1 MKKIYSYQSNS
12 NRRKLL
18 FALSITLFVMIAE
31 VVGGF
36 ISNSLALLGD
46 AGHMLTDSFA
56 LGLAIFALT
65 IARIPPNSTKTFGY
79 YRAEI
84 LAALFNGSLL
94 IFICGYIFYQA
105 YTRILNPPEI
115 RSTIML
121 GVATL
126 GLFANLAGI
135 LILRAPASQNLNMRG
150 AFLHMLSDT
159 LSSLG
164 VIIGAILI
172 GFTGLRVIDPLISI
186 IIGILI
192 LRGAIGLIF
201 DSSTILLEATPKH
214 ISLED
219 VSQGIK
225 QVKGVEDL
233 HHLHL
238 WTIGSGMYALSGH
251 LVINDQMVSE
261 SAKIL
266 EKVNEV
272 LHSKFDIRHSTLQLE
287 CETCD
292 GGICPLAGMHPS

>member
-1 MKKIYSYQSNS
+1 MKTHSYQPDS

-18 FALSITLFVMIAE
+18 LALSITLFVMIVE
-31 VVGGF
+31 IIGGF

-115 RSTIML
+115 RSNIML

-126 GLFANLAGI
+126 GFFANLTGI
-135 LILRAPASQNLNMRG
+135 LILRGSASQNLNVKG

-172 GFTGLRVIDPLISI
+172 RFTGLGIIDPLVSI

-192 LRGAIGLIF
+192 LKGAMGLIL
-201 DSSTILLEATPKH
+201 DSSAILLEATPKH

-219 VSQGIK
+219 VSQEIK
-225 QVKGVEDL
+225 QVKGIEDL

-238 WTIGSGMYALSGH
+238 WTISSGMYALSGH
-251 LVINDQMVSE
+251 LIINDQMVSE
-261 SAKIL
+261 SAEIL
-266 EKVNEV
+266 EKVDEV

-287 CETCD
+287 CETCK
-292 GGICPLAGMHPS
+292 GGICPLVRAHPS

>member
-1 MKKIYSYQSNS
+1 
-12 NRRKLL
+12 
-18 FALSITLFVMIAE
+18 
-31 VVGGF
+31 
-36 ISNSLALLGD
+36 
-46 AGHMLTDSFA
+46 MLTDSFA

-79 YRAEI
+79 YRVEI

-121 GVATL
+121 GVGTL
-126 GLFANLAGI
+126 GFFANLTGI
-135 LILRAPASQNLNMRG
+135 LILRGSASQNLNVKG

-172 GFTGLRVIDPLISI
+172 GFTGLGIIDPLISI

-192 LRGAIGLIF
+192 LRGAMGLIL

-238 WTIGSGMYALSGH
+238 WTISSGIYALSGH
-251 LVINDQMVSE
+251 LIINDQMVSE
-261 SAKIL
+261 SAEIL
-266 EKVNEV
+266 EKVNQV
-272 LHSKFDIRHSTLQLE
+272 LDRKFDIRHSTLQLE
-287 CETCD
+287 CETCK
-292 GGICPLAGMHPS
+292 GGICPLARAHPS